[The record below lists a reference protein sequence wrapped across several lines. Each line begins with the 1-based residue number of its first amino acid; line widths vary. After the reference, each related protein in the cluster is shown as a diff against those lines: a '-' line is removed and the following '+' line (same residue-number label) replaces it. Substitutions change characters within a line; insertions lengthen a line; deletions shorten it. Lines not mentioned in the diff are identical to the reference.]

1 LTEFPAQSR
10 RGDGRP
16 KRARKFFAIWRRLF
30 HSFPMAHPLALFL
43 YEKLLPGGQLLNRLQ
58 DLGYRV
64 QAIADPATLVEHAE
78 REKPL
83 LVLVDL
89 EPRKDAVCQAIANLR
104 QHEATA
110 HIPVIAFSSAN
121 NIGLQDAARAAGATL
136 VVHDTG
142 ILVHLEQ
149 LLQQALQVD

>member
-1 LTEFPAQSR
+1 MGGR
-10 RGDGRP
+10 NGRGI
-16 KRARKFFAIWRRLF
+16 FFAIWGHLF

-83 LVLVDL
+83 LLLMAL
-89 EPRKDAVCQAIANLR
+89 EPRKDAACPARSHLRHPIAPS
-104 QHEATA
+104 H
-110 HIPVIAFSSAN
+110 
-121 NIGLQDAARAAGATL
+121 
-136 VVHDTG
+136 
-142 ILVHLEQ
+142 
-149 LLQQALQVD
+149 